1 MTEERA
7 AELAQYRE
15 QTALKDQQRM
25 LTGQIVDGIKRI
37 EEALAKPAPE
47 KEALPEMAMA
57 GRGARGNQRRL
68 TVRR

>member
-15 QTALKDQQRM
+15 HTAQVDRQRM
-25 LTGQIVDGIKRI
+25 IAGRMVDGVKQI
-37 EEALAKPAPE
+37 EEALAKPNPE
-47 KEALPEMAMA
+47 RDALPEMAMA
-57 GRGARGNQRRL
+57 GRGARGNQKRV

>member
-15 QTALKDQQRM
+15 QTAQKDRQRM
-25 LTGQIVDGIKRI
+25 LAGQIVDGVKQI
-37 EEALAKPAPE
+37 EAALAKPALQR
-47 KEALPEMAMA
+47 EALPEMVMA
-57 GRGARGNQRRL
+57 GRGARGNQKRV